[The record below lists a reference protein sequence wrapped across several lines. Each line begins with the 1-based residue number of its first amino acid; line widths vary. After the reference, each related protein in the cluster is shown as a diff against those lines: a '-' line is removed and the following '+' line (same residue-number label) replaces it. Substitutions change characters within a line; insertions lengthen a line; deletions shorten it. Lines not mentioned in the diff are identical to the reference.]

1 MIGVFSYFI
10 FYFSLFFDILKKKV
24 GFNMKEFSEKV
35 TKSILTGIQPSGV
48 ITLGN
53 YIGAIKQMVRMQEE
67 FKSTIFI
74 ADMHAITVPQ
84 NPSELHENIRSLVAL
99 YIACGIDP
107 DKNIIFIQSENEY
120 HANIS
125 WLLECNT
132 PFGELSR
139 MTQFKDK
146 SSKNANFY
154 AGLFTYP
161 VLMAADIL
169 AYDVDYV
176 PVGID
181 QKQHVELAR
190 NIAERF
196 NKKYGETFKI
206 PDVYI
211 TKEGTKIMD
220 LVNPDKKMSK
230 SSDNP
235 KGVIRI
241 LDDVASIRKKIMG
254 ATTDSGCEIK
264 FDPENK
270 PGISNL
276 INICVAITGK
286 SVTEIESMF
295 QGKNYGE
302 FKKFVADIVVDEVSG
317 IQKRYQEII
326 NSSKLD
332 QILDE
337 NIKVVREIAKE
348 KFMHMKEKMG
358 LYK

>member
-1 MIGVFSYFI
+1 MIY
-10 FYFSLFFDILKKKV
+10 LKL
-24 GFNMKEFSEKV
+24 GSELNMKEFSTKI

-53 YIGAIKQMVRMQEE
+53 YIGAIKQMVRMQDE
-67 FKSTIFI
+67 FKSYIFI

-84 NPSELHENIRSLVAL
+84 DSKILHENIRSLVAL

-181 QKQHVELAR
+181 QKQHVELTR
-190 NIAERF
+190 NIAIKF

-206 PDVYI
+206 PDAYI

-230 SSDNP
+230 SSENQ
-235 KGVIRI
+235 KGVIRM
-241 LDDVASIRKKIMG
+241 LDDINTIRKKIMG
-254 ATTDSGCEIK
+254 ATTDSDCLIH

-276 INICVAITGK
+276 INICVALTGK
-286 SVTEIESMF
+286 SIQEIEAMF
-295 QGKNYGE
+295 AGKNYGD
-302 FKKFVADIVVDEVSG
+302 FKHFVADIVTTEIET
-317 IQKRYQEII
+317 IQGRYQKII
-326 NSSKLD
+326 NSPELDKL
-332 QILDE
+332 LDE
-337 NIKVVREIAKE
+337 NVAITRALAKE
-348 KFMHMKEKMG
+348 KFLLMKEKMG

>member
-1 MIGVFSYFI
+1 MFFLIFYFI
-10 FYFSLFFDILKKKV
+10 FLLFLIYLKL
-24 GFNMKEFSEKV
+24 GSELNMKEFSTKI

-53 YIGAIKQMVRMQEE
+53 YIGAIKQMVRMQDE
-67 FKSTIFI
+67 FKSYIFI

-84 NPSELHENIRSLVAL
+84 DPKILHENIRSLVAL

-181 QKQHVELAR
+181 QKQHVELTR
-190 NIAERF
+190 NIAIKF

-206 PDVYI
+206 PDAYI

-230 SSDNP
+230 SSENQ
-235 KGVIRI
+235 KGVIRM
-241 LDDVASIRKKIMG
+241 LDDINTIRKKIMG
-254 ATTDSGCEIK
+254 ATTDSDCLIH

-276 INICVAITGK
+276 INICVALTGK
-286 SVTEIESMF
+286 SIQEIEVMF
-295 QGKNYGE
+295 AGKNYGD
-302 FKKFVADIVVDEVSG
+302 FKHFVADIVTTEIET
-317 IQKRYQEII
+317 IQGRYQKII
-326 NSSKLD
+326 NSPELDKL
-332 QILDE
+332 LDE
-337 NIKVVREIAKE
+337 NVAITRALAKE
-348 KFMHMKEKMG
+348 KFLLMKEKMG

>member
-1 MIGVFSYFI
+1 
-10 FYFSLFFDILKKKV
+10 
-24 GFNMKEFSEKV
+24 
-35 TKSILTGIQPSGV
+35 
-48 ITLGN
+48 
-53 YIGAIKQMVRMQEE
+53 
-67 FKSTIFI
+67 
-74 ADMHAITVPQ
+74 
-84 NPSELHENIRSLVAL
+84 
-99 YIACGIDP
+99 
-107 DKNIIFIQSENEY
+107 
-120 HANIS
+120 
-125 WLLECNT
+125 
-132 PFGELSR
+132 
-139 MTQFKDK
+139 
-146 SSKNANFY
+146 
-154 AGLFTYP
+154 
-161 VLMAADIL
+161 
-169 AYDVDYV
+169 
-176 PVGID
+176 
-181 QKQHVELAR
+181 
-190 NIAERF
+190 
-196 NKKYGETFKI
+196 
-206 PDVYI
+206 
-211 TKEGTKIMD
+211 MD

-286 SVTEIESMF
+286 SVAEIESMF
-295 QGKNYGE
+295 QAKNYGE

-348 KFMHMKEKMG
+348 KFMLMKEKMG

>member
-1 MIGVFSYFI
+1 
-10 FYFSLFFDILKKKV
+10 
-24 GFNMKEFSEKV
+24 MKQR
-35 TKSILTGIQPSGV
+35 IITGIQPSGV

-53 YIGAIKQMVRMQEE
+53 YIGAIKQMVKMQDEYE
-67 FKSTIFI
+67 SFIFV

-84 NPSELHENIRSLVAL
+84 DPNTLHENIRNLLAL
-99 YIACGIDP
+99 YIACGIDSN
-107 DKNIIFIQSENEY
+107 KNTIFLQSENEY

-125 WLLECNT
+125 WILECNT

-146 SSKNANFY
+146 SSKNANFG

-190 NIAERF
+190 NIAEKF
-196 NKKYGETFKI
+196 NKKYGDTFKV
-206 PDVYI
+206 PDVKI
-211 TKEGTKIMD
+211 TKSGTKIMD
-220 LVNPDKKMSK
+220 LVDPTKKMSK

-235 KGVIRI
+235 KSVIRV
-241 LDDVASIRKKIMG
+241 LDSKEEITKKIMS
-254 ATTDSGCEIK
+254 ATTDSGCEVK
-264 FDPENK
+264 FDPDNK

-276 INICVAITGK
+276 INIVVSLTDK
-286 SVTEIESMF
+286 SVSDIEREF
-295 QGKNYGE
+295 EGKNYGE
-302 FKKFVADIVVDEVSG
+302 FKSYVTSVVVDELTNIQDKYYSLINDKETLDKIFESG
-317 IQKRYQEII
+317 IEKTR
-326 NSSKLD
+326 K
-332 QILDE
+332 
-337 NIKVVREIAKE
+337 IAKE
-348 KFMHMKEKMG
+348 KLELMKEKVG

>member
-1 MIGVFSYFI
+1 
-10 FYFSLFFDILKKKV
+10 
-24 GFNMKEFSEKV
+24 MKEYSKTV
-35 TKSILTGIQPSGV
+35 TKAILTGIQPSGV

-67 FKSTIFI
+67 FKSYIFI

-84 NPSELHENIRSLVAL
+84 DKDVLHQNIRSLVAL

-107 DKNIIFIQSENEY
+107 EKNIIFIQSENEY

-146 SSKNANFY
+146 SSKNVNFY

-196 NKKYGETFKI
+196 NKKYGDTFKL
-206 PDVYI
+206 PDAYI

-220 LVNPDKKMSK
+220 LVNPLKKMSK
-230 SSDNP
+230 SSENP

-241 LDDVASIRKKIMG
+241 LDNVEDIKKKIMS
-254 ATTDSGCEIK
+254 ATTDSECIVK
-264 FDPENK
+264 YDAINK

-276 INICVAITGK
+276 INMCVAITGK
-286 SVTEIESMF
+286 SVNDIEEEF
-295 QGKNYGE
+295 ANKNYGE
-302 FKKFVADIVVDEVSG
+302 FKKYVADIVCNEVSG
-317 IQKRYQEII
+317 IQKRYYEII
-326 NSSKLD
+326 NSNELD
-332 QILDE
+332 KMLDE
-337 NIKVVREIAKE
+337 NILVVRDIAKN
-348 KFMHMKEKMG
+348 KFFDMKKKMG
-358 LYK
+358 LYR